1 MARGSHFAQP
11 VPEDVAVAEELA
23 RRFGQPQ
30 WRFTN
35 SGTESTLDAVR
46 LARGFTGRERLVK
59 IEASYH
65 GHHDSLLVSVEPARD
80 LMGPVEQPN
89 SVPYCEGIPGA
100 SVDLVTVVP
109 FNDLDALERAFA
121 AHDDIAAV
129 VVEPVMMNIGIVL
142 PDDGYLAG
150 VRDVAH
156 RHGALL
162 IFDEVKTGVTIA
174 PGGAS
179 ERFGVTP
186 DLVCLAKAIGGG
198 LPCGAIGGREDV
210 MATITDGRVAQMGTF
225 NGNPL
230 TTAAS
235 RATLLEVLTPAAY
248 AHFDALA
255 EELQGG
261 LDAVI
266 AEHDLP
272 FHALTLAARG
282 CVTYRKEKVR
292 NYRDYLDIDKAVPYL
307 SWLYQ
312 SNRGV
317 LMAPGAEENWTLSV
331 QHSEEDVRRYVDN
344 FAVFARDLV
353 AAPDQAP
360 DAAHI
365 VLMGMMGAGKTTVGR
380 ALAAR
385 LGVAYADNDA
395 ALARA
400 HRRGR
405 RVVSRSTT
413 ASTRCTASSTT
424 SSLDALP
431 ADDGAV
437 VGAPGSIAL
446 DPDGARPC
454 SRASASCGC
463 ARLADTLA
471 ARIPHDPVRPLLGSD
486 PEPRSRR

>member
-1 MARGSHFAQP
+1 MPADTTSTAIDSKRVAELTEREERQFLASRQRSRELWQEATRSMPRGVPSSFQDTPPQPVFIDHGDGSHVWDVDGNEYVDFHNGFGVMVVGHAHPAIVAAVNDRMARGSHFAQP
-11 VPEDVAVAEELA
+11 VAEDVAVAEELA

-65 GHHDSLLVSVEPARD
+65 GHHDSLLVSVEPPPD
-80 LMGPVEQPN
+80 LMGSVDAPN
-89 SVPYCEGIPGA
+89 SVRYCEGIPQ
-100 SVDLVTVVP
+100 STVDLVTVVP
-109 FNDLDALERAFA
+109 FNDLAALERAFA
-121 AHDDIAAV
+121 SHQDIAAV
-129 VVEPVMMNIGIVL
+129 VVEPVMMNIGIVV

-150 VRDVAH
+150 VRDIAH

-162 IFDEVKTGVTIA
+162 VFDEVKTGVTIA

-198 LPCGAIGGREDV
+198 LPCGAIGGRADV

-272 FHALTLAARG
+272 FHVLTLAARG

-292 NYRDYLDIDKAVPYL
+292 NYRDYLEIDKSVPYL

-331 QHSEEDVRRYVDN
+331 RHSEADVRRYVDN
-344 FAVFARDLV
+344 FRQFASDL
-353 AAPDQAP
+353 
-360 DAAHI
+360 
-365 VLMGMMGAGKTTVGR
+365 
-380 ALAAR
+380 
-385 LGVAYADNDA
+385 
-395 ALARA
+395 
-400 HRRGR
+400 
-405 RVVSRSTT
+405 
-413 ASTRCTASSTT
+413 T
-424 SSLDALP
+424 SA
-431 ADDGAV
+431 
-437 VGAPGSIAL
+437 
-446 DPDGARPC
+446 
-454 SRASASCGC
+454 
-463 ARLADTLA
+463 
-471 ARIPHDPVRPLLGSD
+471 
-486 PEPRSRR
+486 

>member
-1 MARGSHFAQP
+1 MPTDATSIRPTGPWHRSGDDHPAPASIDAGRVAELTKREEHEFLAKRQRSRELWQGATGSMPRGVPSSFQDTPPQPVFIDRGKGSHVWDVDGNEYVDFHNGFGVMVVGHAHPAVVAAVNERMARGSHFAQP
-11 VPEDVAVAEELA
+11 VAEDAAVAEELS
-23 RRFGQPQ
+23 RRFSQPQ
-30 WRFTN
+30 WRFAN

-46 LARGFTGRERLVK
+46 LARGFTGRERLIK

-80 LMGPVEQPN
+80 LMGPVDHPN
-89 SVPYCEGIPGA
+89 SVPYCEGIPRA

-121 AHDDIAAV
+121 AHDDVAAV

-150 VRDVAH
+150 ARDIAH

-162 IFDEVKTGVTIA
+162 IFDEVKTGVTIG

-179 ERFGVTP
+179 GRFGVTP
-186 DLVCLAKAIGGG
+186 DIVCLAKAIGGG

-235 RATLLEVLTPAAY
+235 HATLFEVLTPGAY

-261 LDAVI
+261 LDRVI
-266 AEHDLP
+266 AENDLP
-272 FHALTLAARG
+272 FHVLTLAARG

-292 NYRDYLDIDKAVPYL
+292 NYRDYLEIDKAVPYL

-331 QHSEEDVRRYVDN
+331 QHSEGDVRRYVDN
-344 FAVFARDLV
+344 FREFARDLR
-353 AAPDQAP
+353 
-360 DAAHI
+360 
-365 VLMGMMGAGKTTVGR
+365 GA
-380 ALAAR
+380 
-385 LGVAYADNDA
+385 
-395 ALARA
+395 
-400 HRRGR
+400 
-405 RVVSRSTT
+405 
-413 ASTRCTASSTT
+413 
-424 SSLDALP
+424 
-431 ADDGAV
+431 
-437 VGAPGSIAL
+437 
-446 DPDGARPC
+446 
-454 SRASASCGC
+454 
-463 ARLADTLA
+463 
-471 ARIPHDPVRPLLGSD
+471 
-486 PEPRSRR
+486 

>member
-1 MARGSHFAQP
+1 MPPDATNTRIDAGRLAELTQQEERDFLAKRQRSRALWEEAGRSMPRGVPSSFQDTPPQPVFIDRGKGSRVWDVDGNEYVDFHNGFGVMVVGHAHPAVVSAVNDQMARGSHFAQP
-11 VPEDVAVAEELA
+11 VAEDVTVAEELA
-23 RRFGQPQ
+23 RRFSQPK

-46 LARGFTGRERLVK
+46 LARGFTGRERLIK

-65 GHHDSLLVSVEPARD
+65 GHHDSLMVSVEPARE

-89 SVPYCEGIPGA
+89 SVPYCEGIPAA
-100 SVDLVTVVP
+100 SVNLVTVVP
-109 FNDLDALERAFA
+109 FNDLEALERAFA

-142 PDDGYLAG
+142 PDEGYLAG
-150 VRDVAH
+150 VRDIAH
-156 RHGALL
+156 RHRALL

-186 DLVCLAKAIGGG
+186 DLICLAKAIGGG

-230 TTAAS
+230 TMAAS

-261 LDAVI
+261 LEAVI

-331 QHSEEDVRRYVDN
+331 QHSDEDVRRYVDN
-344 FAVFARDLV
+344 FREFAHDL
-353 AAPDQAP
+353 
-360 DAAHI
+360 
-365 VLMGMMGAGKTTVGR
+365 
-380 ALAAR
+380 
-385 LGVAYADNDA
+385 
-395 ALARA
+395 
-400 HRRGR
+400 
-405 RVVSRSTT
+405 
-413 ASTRCTASSTT
+413 TT
-424 SSLDALP
+424 S
-431 ADDGAV
+431 
-437 VGAPGSIAL
+437 
-446 DPDGARPC
+446 
-454 SRASASCGC
+454 
-463 ARLADTLA
+463 
-471 ARIPHDPVRPLLGSD
+471 
-486 PEPRSRR
+486 